1 MTLAE
6 SGPNAVR
13 MGAENAHSSEH
24 EEPALPEEPRTPMW
38 LPMLGAV
45 ALLVAIILFLVLG
58 GDEVGQQSVTP
69 VPSAS
74 TSAAPP
80 EH

>member
-1 MTLAE
+1 
-6 SGPNAVR
+6 
-13 MGAENAHSSEH
+13 
-24 EEPALPEEPRTPMW
+24 
-38 LPMLGAV
+38 MLGAV

-58 GDEVGQQSVTP
+58 GDEVGQQSVTA